1 MTLRLLP
8 VQKHVSHCS
17 DCVSAADV
25 RTVGVSVTGIIH

>member
-8 VQKHVSHCS
+8 VQKRVSHYS

-25 RTVGVSVTGIIH
+25 RAVGVSVTGIIH